1 MRDLDEL
8 MKNTMEEAHKI
19 LNKANTRDEFMA
31 INGSLLVVVQNMYVT
46 MMGNESTAKMFYAI
60 ADKLATTKD

>member
-1 MRDLDEL
+1 MQDLEKL
-8 MKNTMEEAHKI
+8 MKDTMEDAHKL

-46 MMGNESTAKMFYAI
+46 FMGNESTAKMFYAI

>member
-1 MRDLDEL
+1 
-8 MKNTMEEAHKI
+8 MKATMEEAHKI
-19 LNKANTRDEFMA
+19 LNKANTREEFMA

-46 MMGNESTAKMFYAI
+46 MMGNQSTAQMFYSI